1 MRRYIPVVAA
11 LAAVLFTGLV
21 HGFWTGRWET
31 TARAAETLARVEQA
45 GLDLP
50 DWEGRAEDLEDRY
63 KDPLSTSLYRRY
75 LHRGN
80 GREVTMLLVGG
91 RPGPV
96 SVHTPDVCYGAS
108 GYQVSRPEK
117 VEVPGLPGTFW
128 MAQMVKKKA
137 SEETRLRVFW
147 SWNAG
152 RGWTAS
158 DNPRFAFA
166 SFAPQAALF
175 KLYLV
180 RELVQGDEPL
190 KDDPCLQ
197 LLPQLLPELQKSL
210 FPGS

>member
-1 MRRYIPVVAA
+1 MRQYVLVGAA
-11 LAAVLFTGLV
+11 LAAVLLTGLV

-31 TARAAETLARVEQA
+31 TGRAAEAMDRVEQA
-45 GLDLP
+45 ALDLA
-50 DWEGRAEDLEDRY
+50 DWQGQTEELDSRY
-63 KDPLSTSLYRRY
+63 KDPLSLSIYRRY

-96 SVHTPDVCYGAS
+96 SIHTPDVCYGAS
-108 GYQVSRPEK
+108 GYQVTTPEK
-117 VEVPGLPGTFW
+117 VEVPGLAANFW
-128 MAQMVKKKA
+128 VAQMVKKKA
-137 SEETRLRVFW
+137 GEEKRLRVFW

-158 DNPRFAFA
+158 DSPRFAFA
-166 SFAPQAALF
+166 AGGLLF

-180 RELVQGDEPL
+180 RELVHGDEPL

-197 LLPQLLPELQKSL
+197 LLPQLAPELQKSL